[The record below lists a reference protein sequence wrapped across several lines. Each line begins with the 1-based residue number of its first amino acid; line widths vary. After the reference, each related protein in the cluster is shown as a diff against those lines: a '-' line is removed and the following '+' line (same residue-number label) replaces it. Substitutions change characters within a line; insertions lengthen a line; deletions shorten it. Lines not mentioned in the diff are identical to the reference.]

1 MYNFKF
7 ADIGEGIHE
16 GQILKWLFKVGDEVK
31 DGDTLCIIETD
42 KVNAEIPSP
51 VDGKIADIMFNVGDT
66 VHVGEVLVKID
77 DGTGEGATTADET
90 KSTDDVQ
97 MMSDN
102 TNESIS
108 ENDGESAGVI
118 GELEV
123 SSEVIES
130 STETSKTKSGN
141 QNKKVLATPV
151 ARQLAKDLGI
161 DINTIKGSGLV
172 GRVMKE
178 DIYKAK
184 ESQVN
189 EKETRPS
196 GPSVEVPK
204 MNVTGQVERVPLSK
218 LRKTISKNM
227 TLSKQI
233 IPHAGTMDEFDL
245 TKLVEFRKDHKHL
258 AEEKGIKLTFM
269 PFIIK
274 AVTLALKEYP
284 IFNASYDH
292 EKEEII
298 YKKFYNL
305 GIAVDTP
312 EGLIVPVI
320 KDADQK
326 SIFAIA
332 KELDE
337 IASAARERS
346 LSLDQLQ
353 NGTFSITN
361 YGAFGSS
368 YGVPVIKYPEVAILG
383 VGMIEK
389 KPVVVDNEIVIRDIM
404 AISISIDHRVIDG
417 GDAGRFLMKLKELLN
432 DPYLLLMN

>member
-77 DGTGEGATTADET
+77 DGSGEEDAKATATADV
-90 KSTDDVQ
+90 D

-130 STETSKTKSGN
+130 SNETSQAKSTN
-141 QNKKVLATPV
+141 PNKKVLATPV

-161 DINTIKGSGLV
+161 DITTVKGTGPV

-189 EKETRPS
+189 QPKEAKPA
-196 GPSVEVPK
+196 GPSIDVPK
-204 MNVTGQVERVPLSK
+204 INVTGNVERVPLTK

-245 TKLVEFRKDHKHL
+245 TKLVEFRKAHKHL

-326 SIFAIA
+326 SIFTIA
-332 KELDE
+332 KELDQ
-337 IASAARERS
+337 IANAARERS

-353 NGTFSITN
+353 DGTFSITN

-404 AISISIDHRVIDG
+404 AVSISIDHRVIDG